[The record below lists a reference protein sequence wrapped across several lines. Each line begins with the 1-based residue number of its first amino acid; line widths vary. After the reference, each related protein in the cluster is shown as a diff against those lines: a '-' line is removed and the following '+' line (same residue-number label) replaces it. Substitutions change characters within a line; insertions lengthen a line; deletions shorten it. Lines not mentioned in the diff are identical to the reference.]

1 MCKQIFFAGTFVQT
15 KTLYLSVFITKSYKL
30 MVYLKKIWISNK
42 LFILFI
48 LLMSIFRSAVAD
60 WHTVPTGSMQPTI
73 KEGDRIIVNKMAY
86 DLKLPFSQ
94 LTLLTMGE
102 PKRGEIVVFE
112 SKAANNR
119 LIKRLIGLPDDII
132 EMRDET
138 LYINGKALSYQI
150 TEQNAQQ
157 LFATEQ
163 VDAITHA
170 LRIDKEKSNQLSNF
184 LPITVPVGHY
194 LVLGDNRRNSAD
206 SRVYGFVPR
215 HELKGKA
222 TTIAFSVDYDNYY
235 IPRANRFFK
244 DIYSI

>member
-1 MCKQIFFAGTFVQT
+1 MSFF
-15 KTLYLSVFITKSYKL
+15 
-30 MVYLKKIWISNK
+30 KKFWRNNK

-48 LLMSIFRSAVAD
+48 LLMSVFRSAVAD
-60 WHTVPTGSMQPTI
+60 WYTVPTGSMQPTI

-86 DLKLPFSQ
+86 DLKFPFSKFS
-94 LTLLTMGE
+94 LLTTGK

-112 SKAANNR
+112 SKAADNR
-119 LIKRLIGLPDDII
+119 LIKRMIGLPGDTV
-132 EMRDET
+132 ELRDET
-138 LYINGKALSYQI
+138 LYINGEALNYQI
-150 TEQNAQQ
+150 TEHNAQQ

-163 VDAITHA
+163 IDSITHII
-170 LRIDKEKSNQLSNF
+170 RIDKDKSDQLSNF
-184 LPITVPVGHY
+184 RPITVPVGHY

-235 IPRANRFFK
+235 LPRENRFFK